1 MSAQEILK
9 ETGTRK
15 DASMR
20 HFTGSLDFYLSEQVS
35 KIWSDEWMGLIVLV
49 NFGPQHPA
57 AHGVLRLIL
66 ELNGEVRSAQS

>member
-20 HFTGSLDFYLSEQVS
+20 HFTGTLS
-35 KIWSDEWMGLIVLV
+35 
-49 NFGPQHPA
+49 
-57 AHGVLRLIL
+57 IL
-66 ELNGEVRSAQS
+66 HLPWGRRGFD